1 MVEALLPLVQVG
13 CEEEV
18 HQLATEPRRRP
29 EPRAARP
36 RPSAQAG
43 LLLKLAPR
51 GLEWLLALLTRAGR
65 QLEQLLARRL
75 AQLANED
82 DAILGVGRD
91 DRHRAGVL
99 DDLALVVAPA
109 LHGDAD
115 ESPVIDD
122 PRVVRP
128 HRASRSTSRRCS
140 SPNHGGDPAATLARA
155 CAGSR
160 VAGIATSTRSSD
172 STHFSSACAQV
183 STPNARSGSSS
194 EGDGARRRRPP
205 SANGRITITASP
217 SSAAS
222 GSSSASLARS

>member
-1 MVEALLPLVQVG
+1 MVDALLPLVQVS

-43 LLLKLAPR
+43 LLGELAPR
-51 GLEWLLALLTRAGR
+51 GLERLLALLQRAGR
-65 QLEQLLARRL
+65 QLEQLLPRRL
-75 AQLANED
+75 AQLADED
-82 DAILGVGRD
+82 DAILGVGGD

-99 DDLALVVAPA
+99 DDFALVVTPA

-115 ESPVIDD
+115 EPPAVDD
-122 PRVVRP
+122 ARLVGP
-128 HRASRSTSRRCS
+128 HCASRSTSRRSS
-140 SPNHGGDPAATLARA
+140 SPNHGGDPAATFARA
-155 CAGSR
+155 CARSR

-194 EGDGARRRRPP
+194 ARDGSRRRRPP